1 MPDPRTVTH
10 AAPQESAGF
19 VPILVLRDPEAAASF
34 YGLAFGAQVRSASAT
49 GADVLL
55 GASRLRLVRADRQR
69 GMLGPESFGGAP
81 VLLALR
87 VADLD
92 AAVARATAHGAVLLR
107 PAPESG
113 ARNVL
118 LRDPFLHVWELAE
131 AGG

>member
-1 MPDPRTVTH
+1 MPDARTVPH
-10 AAPQESAGF
+10 AAPQEGAGF
-19 VPILVLRDPEAAASF
+19 VPVLVVRDPEAAASF
-34 YGLAFGAQVRSASAT
+34 YGLAFGAELRSACDA
-49 GADVLL
+49 GAELAL
-55 GASRLRLVRADRQR
+55 GTSRLRLVRADRQR
-69 GMLGPESFGGAP
+69 GLLGAENFGGAP

-107 PAPESG
+107 QAPESG

-131 AGG
+131 GSG